1 MACMNDGQEVRTA
14 DCGQGFFCSFFAT
27 SLLWVYF
34 LGVGI
39 FFIFFLYLPSY
50 LIAGNKEHAFQRINS
65 LFYQGFFFLVRLLFP
80 RHRWRIDERIHR
92 IKSSVVLCN
101 HTSYLDPLILIALF
115 DRQKTIVKSKFFNF
129 PVFGWLLRGSGY
141 IPASTK
147 GRFAGMMIDQVEKMD
162 NYLTSGGVLFVFPE
176 GTRSRT
182 GSMGQVNKGA
192 FKIARLSKAPLVFL
206 TIKDTDKL
214 FPPDRFMFSGAVHN
228 TITVT
233 LTGVVEP
240 DNIHKSLSSADFE
253 NLVRQFLSPVETC
266 RNVSEE
272 Y

>member
-1 MACMNDGQEVRTA
+1 MACMNDGKEVRAA
-14 DCGQGFFCSFFAT
+14 DCGRGFFLSFIAT
-27 SLLWVYF
+27 FLLWFYF

-39 FFIFFLYLPSY
+39 FFILFFYLPSF
-50 LIAGNKEHAFQRINS
+50 LIAEEKEQAFQRINS
-65 LFYQGFFFLVRLLFP
+65 LFYRGFFFLVRLLFP
-80 RHRWRIDERIHR
+80 RHLWRIDERIHR
-92 IKSSVVLCN
+92 LKSSVVLCN

-141 IPASTK
+141 LPASTE

-162 NYLTSGGVLFVFPE
+162 NYLESGGVLFVFPE

-182 GSMGQVNKGA
+182 GAMGQLNKGA
-192 FKIARLSKAPLVFL
+192 FKIARLSKAPLVFI
-206 TIKDTDKL
+206 TIMNTDKL
-214 FPPDRFMFSGAVHN
+214 FSPGKFLFSGAVHN

-233 LTGVVEP
+233 LTGVAEP
-240 DNIHKSLSSADFE
+240 DDVHNSLSSADFE
-253 NLVRQFLSPVETC
+253 NLVRQYLSPADTC
-266 RNVSEE
+266 RNASEE